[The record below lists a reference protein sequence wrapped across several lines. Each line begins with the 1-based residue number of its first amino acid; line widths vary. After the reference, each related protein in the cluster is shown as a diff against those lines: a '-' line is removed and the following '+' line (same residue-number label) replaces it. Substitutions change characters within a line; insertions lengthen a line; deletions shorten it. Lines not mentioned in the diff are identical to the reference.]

1 MRVLI
6 DTNVVLDFILKRPA
20 FFPEAD
26 ELFVRLQNLDFD
38 GYVSSITP
46 VNVFYTTKKEVDKA
60 AAYASVEQLLAL
72 TEVCRADKTVLRSA
86 LSLNFADFEDA
97 FQCASATA
105 EGLDAIVTRNAKDFR
120 NSPIRVF
127 SPSELLNILDDSI
140 TEGGEK

>member
-20 FFPEAD
+20 FFAEAD

-46 VNVFYTTKKEVDKA
+46 ENVFYTTKKEADRTA
-60 AAYASVEQLLAL
+60 AFASVEQLLSLA
-72 TEVCRADKTVLRSA
+72 EVCRADKNVMRTA
-86 LSLNFADFEDA
+86 LSLNFADYEDA
-97 FQCASATA
+97 FQCASAMA

-127 SPSELLNILDDSI
+127 SPSELLNILGDSI
-140 TEGGEK
+140 TEGDER